1 MLDYDI
7 SKLTSFKIGGEIKKV
22 YMPESVEEF
31 VQILQKEPE
40 AVVLGNLSNTL
51 ISSYGYDGT
60 VIITT
65 KMENVDITGTKI
77 TAECGIKGPKL
88 SKIALENH
96 LSGFEFMIGFPGSLG
111 GNIFMNASAN
121 NQCISDKIISIK
133 CFDGQSTKDFSK
145 EEMEF
150 SYRHSICMDKKLIVL
165 SAMFELEAADEISI
179 KNKMDEILAFRK
191 SHQPSLALPNCGS
204 VFKNPENNSAGKLL
218 ESAGAKNMAQG
229 GVHVWENHANFII
242 NDGTGT
248 SLDVLRLMHKMS
260 EEVEKKYQI
269 KLIPEIRYLG
279 GNNKEEVEL
288 CKKLKIK

>member
-1 MLDYDI
+1 
-7 SKLTSFKIGGEIKKV
+7 
-22 YMPESVEEF
+22 
-31 VQILQKEPE
+31 
-40 AVVLGNLSNTL
+40 
-51 ISSYGYDGT
+51 
-60 VIITT
+60 
-65 KMENVDITGTKI
+65 
-77 TAECGIKGPKL
+77 
-88 SKIALENH
+88 
-96 LSGFEFMIGFPGSLG
+96 
-111 GNIFMNASAN
+111 
-121 NQCISDKIISIK
+121 
-133 CFDGQSTKDFSK
+133 
-145 EEMEF
+145 
-150 SYRHSICMDKKLIVL
+150 MDKKLIVL

-218 ESAGAKNMAQG
+218 ESAGAKKMAQG

-260 EEVEKKYQI
+260 EEVEKKYKI
-269 KLIPEIRYLG
+269 KLIPEMRYLG